1 MKIPEKLLDTLN
13 KQVTAEHQA
22 ALIYTQLSYD
32 LDHLSFTVDT
42 PAALE
47 DAVKTL
53 DELGISHEGIKDA
66 GPGLSIVEFRD
77 PDNIALELSGP
88 DK

>member
-32 LDHLSFTVDT
+32 LDHLSFTGMSTWMAAQADEERVHAGKIADHILARAAACSWGRSRT
-42 PAALE
+42 P
-47 DAVKTL
+47 
-53 DELGISHEGIKDA
+53 
-66 GPGLSIVEFRD
+66 R
-77 PDNIALELSGP
+77 
-88 DK
+88 

>member
-32 LDHLSFTVDT
+32 LDHLSFTGMST
-42 PAALE
+42 WMS
-47 DAVKTL
+47 TL
-53 DELGISHEGIKDA
+53 
-66 GPGLSIVEFRD
+66 R
-77 PDNIALELSGP
+77 
-88 DK
+88 